1 MSYILDAL
9 RKADAERERAAAPGL
24 HTQPVAAR
32 SPPSGSGGPGAA
44 RSLSPL
50 WWLATVPIA
59 GAAWWWFGTS
69 VSPSPAPVARIAAG
83 APAPPVP
90 PGLQPN
96 AAAAEPQ
103 RQPGA
108 VAPAPQAQAQ
118 VQAQA
123 QAPQPQPWQP
133 QPQPQPQ
140 SQPQPSAATPML
152 PPLVP
157 LSAATVPAAR
167 VNLPAR
173 SPAASAASAR
183 PRPPRPIPLPKELTA
198 DAPVSTGST
207 RPATSKPMPT
217 APAGAEVGKPL
228 ETRLPTRDELPE
240 ALRRELP
247 QLTAGGAMYSEN
259 PANRLLVVNG
269 QVLREGDSVAAG
281 LVLEQIRLKSAVL
294 NFRGQRY
301 TISY

>member
-32 SPPSGSGGPGAA
+32 SPPSGSGGPSAA

-50 WWLATVPIA
+50 WWLAAVPIA

-69 VSPSPAPVARIAAG
+69 VSPSPAPVARVAAG
-83 APAPPVP
+83 APATSVP
-90 PGLQPN
+90 PGSQPN

-108 VAPAPQAQAQ
+108 VAPAPQAQA
-118 VQAQA
+118 
-123 QAPQPQPWQP
+123 PQPTPWQP
-133 QPQPQPQ
+133 
-140 SQPQPSAATPML
+140 QPQPSAATPML

-173 SPAASAASAR
+173 NPAASAASAR
-183 PRPPRPIPLPKELTA
+183 PRPPRPISLPKELTA

-207 RPATSKPMPT
+207 RPARSKPMPT

-228 ETRLPTRDELPE
+228 EARLPTRDELPE